1 MKIGSLAAAIIFGL
15 IILSAQGVAAEAAVV
30 KVLMRRR
37 DESGDECARS
47 PVRTRHGPQA
57 GAPVRR
63 DRCVKRQIDAGESF
77 DVAILTTP
85 LIDDLVK
92 EGKIA
97 AGTHADIARSGI
109 GVIVRTGAPKP
120 DISSANAF
128 KRVMLDAKSISYAK
142 EGALAIYLAG
152 LFERLGITE
161 QMQSKTK
168 LRPAGRTIPT
178 VAEGEVELG
187 CCPSAASSPCPV
199 PSCSVRSHLSCRV
212 TSVTRR
218 ASGPLPRKRAAGK
231 DLINFLKA
239 PAAVPV
245 SRTKGMEPMS
255 FS

>member
-1 MKIGSLAAAIIFGL
+1 MKTKKAEAMKIRSLAAAAIFGFM
-15 IILSAQGVAAEAAVV
+15 ILWGHGGAAEAAEV
-30 KVLMRRR
+30 KVLCASAMRSVMK
-37 DESGDECARS
+37 EL
-47 PVRTRHGPQA
+47 GPRFERETGHQLMIQFDVV
-57 GAPVRR
+57 GAL
-63 DRCVKRQIDAGESF
+63 KRQIDAGERF
-77 DVAILTTP
+77 DVAILTTS

-168 LRPAGRTIPT
+168 FGQPAAPSRLWLRERSSSD
-178 VAEGEVELG
+178 
-187 CCPSAASSPCPV
+187 CCPSAHSSPCPV
-199 PSCSVRSHLSCRV
+199 PSCSVRSHPSCRA
-212 TSVTRR
+212 TSATRR
-218 ASGPLPRKRAAGK
+218 VSGPPPRRRR
-231 DLINFLKA
+231 
-239 PAAVPV
+239 PARP
-245 SRTKGMEPMS
+245 SS
-255 FS
+255 IS